1 MSGIRTADH
10 TDDEESFDPRRIEK
24 NGLTDLPPD
33 GGFIAWLQ
41 VGLTHIV
48 FLNTWGVA
56 NGYGIFQ
63 QYYTQALGESAS
75 NISWVGSVQIF
86 LLFLGGV
93 IAGRLT
99 DGGYFRIVFALG
111 VFLQL
116 LGIFMTSLCTEYW
129 QIFLAQGICL
139 GLGNG
144 FTFVPSLAILS
155 QYFKKYRAFAVG
167 LAAAGGAVGGLV
179 YPVLINWL
187 IFKDDLGFPW
197 TLRIMGFV
205 VLATYIPCLIG
216 YKPRLPP
223 RKSGPWID
231 TMAFKELPFIFFT
244 MSMFLN
250 FWGLYFAFFFLGTF
264 ARDQIGMAEPIYLI
278 MILNGVGV
286 VGRIVPNIIADRWTG
301 PFNILIPLSFS
312 ASILVYCWAAVVSL
326 GGLYAFAVIYGL
338 IAASLQAIF
347 PAVSTT
353 MTPDPNRT
361 GTRVGMIMG
370 FVSFANLTGPA
381 ICGALIYN
389 QHGDYLGAQMFAAS
403 SIFIGA
409 LMALA
414 ARVAKTGIVLR
425 TKA

>member
-1 MSGIRTADH
+1 MAENRLGDEAGAVEKADAAIG
-10 TDDEESFDPRRIEK
+10 P
-24 NGLTDLPPD
+24 PPD
-33 GGFIAWLQ
+33 GGFVGWLQ
-41 VGLTHIV
+41 VVLTHIV

-86 LLFLGGV
+86 LLFLVGV
-93 IAGRLT
+93 VAGRLT

-116 LGIFMTSLCTEYW
+116 LGIFMTSLCTKYW
-129 QIFLAQGICL
+129 QIFLTQGICL

-144 FTFVPSLAILS
+144 CTFVPSLAILS
-155 QYFKKYRAFAVG
+155 QYFKKYRAVAVG

-179 YPVLINWL
+179 YPVLVNWL
-187 IFKDDLGFPW
+187 IFKDGLGFPW
-197 TLRIMGFV
+197 TLRVMGFV
-205 VLATYIPCLIG
+205 VFATYIPCLIG
-216 YKPRLPP
+216 YRPRLPP
-223 RKSGPWID
+223 RKTGPWID
-231 TMAFKELPFIFFT
+231 MTAFKELPFIFFT

-264 ARDQIGMAEPIYLI
+264 ARDQIGMAEPIHLL

-286 VGRIVPNIIADRWTG
+286 VGRIVPNIVADKWTG
-301 PFNILIPLSFS
+301 SFNILIPLSFS
-312 ASILVYCWAAVVSL
+312 ASILVYSWAAVDSL
-326 GGLYAFAVIYGL
+326 GGLYAFSIIYGL
-338 IAASLQAIF
+338 IAAALQALF

-381 ICGALIYN
+381 ICGALINN
-389 QHGDYLGAQMFAAS
+389 QNGDYLGAQMFAAS
-403 SIFIGA
+403 SILLGA
-409 LMALA
+409 IMALA
-414 ARVAKTGIVLR
+414 ARTARTGFTFL
-425 TKA
+425 TKV